1 MDIPIYVFSYSRRFY
16 MGAHTLPAPTMFI
29 TIVPDYRLIDLGV
42 QLPATAQDVQDAMQQ
57 VIPCHSA
64 EAINMFAILDL
75 PEFHSTALH
84 PGIKRAV
91 LLSERCMWPADMK
104 LSYAEAKQKIG
115 PLALLDSVILS
126 PRLEGYRRE
135 GYLEKFGE
143 VLGALTSSHIA
154 VCTLP
159 ALTSI
164 IKPRN
169 VKTKR
174 RSPQALLDLAS
185 VPNPRLLLGYRWCS
199 QCSRKVQ
206 RG

>member
-1 MDIPIYVFSYSRRFY
+1 

-126 PRLEGYRRE
+126 PRLEGYRQE
-135 GYLEKFGE
+135 GYLEKFGK
-143 VLGALTSSHIA
+143 VLGAMTSPYARFPPSHLSSSLGMLRPSGGA
-154 VCTLP
+154 C
-159 ALTSI
+159 
-164 IKPRN
+164 
-169 VKTKR
+169 KR
-174 RSPQALLDLAS
+174 CWIWRVYQI
-185 VPNPRLLLGYRWCS
+185 
-199 QCSRKVQ
+199 
-206 RG
+206 RGSC